1 MQNGWLLFWHQ
12 PVLRLLIEMFCIYLS
27 GRQSSKQKR
36 AIQTAIRKNKEAN
49 AVLARLNSELQQQ
62 LKVRN
67 TLKITDKALCNQ
79 LCATSSSIEIR
90 AKYRTVIE
98 ISTEMKA
105 FNENTSPS
113 FLGSSLICFHFRQA
127 SQLPVFCSRKRQ
139 RSLSKFTK
147 KKKTELVLQVVL
159 LSGSF
164 LTEQSSAVF
173 METRRLDGYCSGTSC
188 TEA

>member
-12 PVLRLLIEMFCIYLS
+12 PVLRLLIEMSCIYLS

-67 TLKITDKALCNQ
+67 ALKIGDKAPCNQ
-79 LCATSSSIEIR
+79 FHVISSCIEIR
-90 AKYRTVIE
+90 AKNRTVVQ

-105 FNENTSPS
+105 FNESTLPS
-113 FLGSSLICFHFRQA
+113 FLGSGVICFHLQQA
-127 SQLPVFCSRKRQ
+127 STVTCVLQQ
-139 RSLSKFTK
+139 E
-147 KKKTELVLQVVL
+147 KTEKFV
-159 LSGSF
+159 
-164 LTEQSSAVF
+164 
-173 METRRLDGYCSGTSC
+173 
-188 TEA
+188 

>member
-1 MQNGWLLFWHQ
+1 MS
-12 PVLRLLIEMFCIYLS
+12 CIYLS

-67 TLKITDKALCNQ
+67 TLKISDKALCNH
-79 LCATSSSIEIR
+79 LGVTSSSIEIR
-90 AKYRTVIE
+90 TKCRRVIE

-105 FNENTSPS
+105 FNESTLPL
-113 FLGSSLICFHFRQA
+113 FLGSGLTCFHLQQA
-127 SQLPVFCSRKRQ
+127 SAVTCVLQQEKAEKF
-139 RSLSKFTK
+139 KFTK
-147 KKKTELVLQVVL
+147 EKKTELVLQVVL

-173 METRRLDGYCSGTSC
+173 METRRLDGHSSGTSC

>member
-1 MQNGWLLFWHQ
+1 
-12 PVLRLLIEMFCIYLS
+12 MFCIYLS

-67 TLKITDKALCNQ
+67 ALKTSDKAPCNQ
-79 LCATSSSIEIR
+79 LRVTSSSIEIR

-105 FNENTSPS
+105 FNDSTLPS
-113 FLGSSLICFHFRQA
+113 FLGSGLICFHLQQA
-127 SQLPVFCSRKRQ
+127 SAVTCA
-139 RSLSKFTK
+139 
-147 KKKTELVLQVVL
+147 LQ
-159 LSGSF
+159 
-164 LTEQSSAVF
+164 
-173 METRRLDGYCSGTSC
+173 
-188 TEA
+188 